1 MSIKA
6 PKRGNLIWLSF
17 DPQKGHEQKGRRPA
31 LVLSPREYNERVGL
45 ALMCPITGKKKGY
58 PFEVDLPD
66 DCPVSGVILSDQVKS
81 LDWKAREAE
90 TFGIASKDVISEV
103 LQKLNTLLT

>member
-45 ALMCPITGKKKGY
+45 ALMCPITSKKKGY

-66 DCPVSGVILSDQVKS
+66 DCPVSGVILSDHVKS
-81 LDWKAREAE
+81 LDWKVREAE
-90 TFGIASKDVISEV
+90 IFGIASKDVISEV
-103 LQKLNTLLT
+103 LQKLDTLLT